1 MNRRWR
7 SLIPLLALVLAL
19 GTTPVQAQSGSYI
32 DSLYQ
37 ATDHD
42 EGRADELTPA
52 EPAAPEAPAA
62 PPAEVSSSAV
72 PGESEINYQCGGST
86 MTQAQLEELIRRII
100 AQIMS
105 AGGGCGVR
113 IIIIRTPGCGGI
125 TSPGG
130 GTGTSTG
137 PSTGTGIS
145 TGTGTGTGTGPSTG
159 TGTGTGTSANAG
171 DIAGLKAEM
180 RSKYG
185 INATAGYGGADWS
198 ARQLEEALKV
208 LASLPER
215 YRSCTKN
222 IQRDAG
228 GLPGMPPGV
237 LGWVQPGIPT
247 VHLLNSAC
255 YQGTFQGTLVHEM
268 AHCFQANF
276 PAVQAA
282 FERQFWP
289 NGRYGGPISSSVS
302 SYGNTQPVEDFA
314 ESCRQYWQAGA
325 YMRQTNPARYE
336 FIKNNVFDGKE
347 F

>member
-1 MNRRWR
+1 MHRRWW
-7 SLIPLLALVLAL
+7 SLIPSVALLIAL
-19 GTTPVQAQSGSYI
+19 GVAPVEAQSGSYL

-37 ATDHD
+37 ATDNG
-42 EGRADELTPA
+42 EGRSDELTPA
-52 EPAAPEAPAA
+52 EPAAMEPPAA
-62 PPAEVSSSAV
+62 PADERVSQAV
-72 PGESEINYQCGGST
+72 GEPQYQWGGST
-86 MTQAQLEELIRRII
+86 MTQDQLEELIRKII

-113 IIIIRTPGCGGI
+113 IIIIRSPGCSG
-125 TSPGG
+125 TNSTGG
-130 GTGTSTG
+130 GSTSTGTGSGSATGTSTG
-137 PSTGTGIS
+137 TGGSTGT
-145 TGTGTGTGTGPSTG
+145 STG
-159 TGTGTGTSANAG
+159 TGTGTGTSTGSG

-198 ARQLEEALKV
+198 ARQLEEANKV
-208 LASLPER
+208 LATLPER
-215 YRSCTKN
+215 FRSCTKN

-276 PAVQAA
+276 PAVQSA

-289 NGRYGGPISSSVS
+289 NGRYGGPVSSSVS

-314 ESCRQYWQAGA
+314 ESCRQYWQAGS

-336 FIKNNVFDGKE
+336 FIKQYVFDGKE